1 MNNEKPHSGFT
12 KWFLKNIF
20 GIDLEAR
27 SSEHRATLAT
37 IREQL
42 ENVIADRQNEI
53 DRLKQKSETLH
64 TQLDESNHQ
73 LEELQAELHKYKVD
87 QTTLKSAK
95 THAENQLKKLKVESQ
110 KQVDDSKKTALQL
123 ESTLKQK
130 TKELADV
137 NSSLDGLRAQIEQLE
152 KQKKDLEDD
161 FSRAQ
166 TVREQLT
173 ADNKQLEQKIARTEK
188 LKATQKQVIDDLKR
202 LLESTQK
209 EKDELQVQLAT
220 SQDDQATLKSAKTRA
235 ENQLKK
241 IEAETQKQVDESKRI
256 AQQLEATIKQKTKEL
271 ADSNATVDALRSEIE
286 DIKKQLEKAKEDI
299 ECAIK
304 FRKDLASANAKLD
317 GEKLELKHQVN
328 TQKEIIDGQQAEI
341 DALKK
346 ANGDLQAQLAD
357 SEKRV
362 ADAMK
367 ENEAIN
373 QQLSELATAQ
383 QDDEQEDDTSLHD
396 QVKILAQELSEARSE
411 VQRLTEELD
420 NSRDNNKKLEATIT
434 VSNQKYGENLETFK
448 ARLLEKDEIISEL
461 KNQIKQLEAALAEM
475 RLLLNESNDVDD
487 DAKSSTT
494 FKTTSANSPLQ
505 PQQSEADESTS
516 YKDEATPSDLPT
528 IAEDGSS
535 IGERAIK
542 TVINCETEERIDA
555 EEFFSRPKEEIS
567 TLSRKLEIISKTD
580 DSPLFV
586 CEKCKQPVKIS
597 KITRSRGE
605 TLFFA
610 HCHHDVSC
618 EWRKESEAAAKP
630 AVILDD
636 AEIKSAKAEKSRYDK
651 LKDLIYKS
659 LINQE
664 ALGHDVSD
672 VELDKRIKSDTSKSW
687 RQFDVYAKWQGI
699 DVVFKLQ
706 RSTDYLKYLVGIDE
720 FCKQEKLFIIWVFG
734 SDSATSYS
742 YLLGTTY
749 QATLFDNRSCV
760 FILDR
765 EAENA
770 SNESGELKLKC
781 NWLIDGKHW
790 YHTIART
797 NSNGILVSLADLC
810 FDDTKTYKP
819 YYKDRNNVPDIE
831 ASEILELKPGIF
843 KYRRKALWGIYNQ
856 SNGIQSE
863 CKYKEIYLNEK
874 GRIVAIIDDIP
885 EDRHGYLSDDGN
897 ETHTTKDEIAPGIFV
912 LNIFERLCLADKS
925 NRPISKYYDAMK
937 YWCDDR
943 MVIKL
948 GSWYGIMDFHGRVI
962 REPQYDK
969 LRIVSDNKARV
980 TDYQGKYSI
989 DCDGNII
996 PDEIISLHWNYQ
1008 KVRHLDKW
1016 GIMNAKGK
1024 LIVDYQYN
1032 EIATFRNRFFGFTD
1046 AGTIIKLENIERF
1059 NYRIPLRAKYI
1070 GTSPKG
1076 HLLFNC
1082 NGIILTMI
1090 NHQNNRSKREIGKEY
1105 MVALINIM
1113 RDDKSNVTY
1122 YIAAWNEK
1130 SKDMKFVPTDFDSD
1144 YKSGQRYTGV
1154 IVKISTLKNR
1164 KRFFVSFKDNRQ
1176 TYVNIGRNAP
1186 IFDLLR
1192 NGSSITLEKIDFNPF
1207 YESTK
1212 WKVIK

>member
-1 MNNEKPHSGFT
+1 MASDRKYSAFS
-12 KWFLKNIF
+12 KLILKKFFDINV
-20 GIDLEAR
+20 E
-27 SSEHRATLAT
+27 ERAVEWSQMVAKQDEDQVQ
-37 IREQL
+37 IREL
-42 ENVIADRQNEI
+42 TDSVSAC
-53 DRLKQKSETLH
+53 KQ
-64 TQLDESNHQ
+64 
-73 LEELQAELHKYKVD
+73 
-87 QTTLKSAK
+87 
-95 THAENQLKKLKVESQ
+95 
-110 KQVDDSKKTALQL
+110 
-123 ESTLKQK
+123 
-130 TKELADV
+130 
-137 NSSLDGLRAQIEQLE
+137 QIEQLTRE
-152 KQKKDLEDD
+152 LDT
-161 FSRAQ
+161 SRLNLAS
-166 TVREQLT
+166 V
-173 ADNKQLEQKIARTEK
+173 
-188 LKATQKQVIDDLKR
+188 
-202 LLESTQK
+202 QK
-209 EKDELQVQLAT
+209 EKQRSEEECDR
-220 SQDDQATLKSAKTRA
+220 LKF
-235 ENQLKK
+235 NLKK
-241 IEAETQKQVDESKRI
+241 ANSAIDKLQDEQKKLQKQVDESRSIIQDIEISLRRKAEDLEKCLATIDMLKNSMADSELHLR
-256 AQQLEATIKQKTKEL
+256 EATSESEIKRQEAARLQAHKAELEDLVKELEKTIRQRDAEL
-271 ADSNATVDALRSEIE
+271 ADSNSKLNTLKEEIE
-286 DIKKQLEKAKEDI
+286 EVKKQLEKAKEDI
-299 ECAIK
+299 DRSIRLRQELTK
-304 FRKDLASANAKLD
+304 GNAKLE
-317 GEKLELKHQVN
+317 GEKANLKHQAD
-328 TQKEIIDGQQAEI
+328 TQKEIIDEQQAEI

-346 ANGDLQAQLAD
+346 ANDDLQAQLAASQD
-357 SEKRV
+357 EIEKLRQEQTPKAIMDKYESELTRLNNLV
-362 ADAMK
+362 QSLENNIQSRDNRIADLEVQLASSEQRLADAMK
-367 ENEAIN
+367 ENEALN
-373 QQLSELATAQ
+373 QHVSKLGTAQ
-383 QDDEQEDDTSLHD
+383 QEDDSEEDKSLQD
-396 QVKILAQELSEARSE
+396 QVKILAQELSEARSN

-420 NSRDNNKKLEATIT
+420 RSRNTIKKLEATFAA
-434 VSNQKYGENLETFK
+434 SSQKCNENIEAYK
-448 ARLLEKDEIISEL
+448 ARLLEKEETINEL
-461 KNQIKQLEAALAEM
+461 KDRIKQLEAALAEM
-475 RLLLNESNDVDD
+475 QLLLNESNDTDD
-487 DAKSSTT
+487 DSKPSSTLAP
-494 FKTTSANSPLQ
+494 TSANSPVQ
-505 PQQSEADESTS
+505 PQQSDVDETS
-516 YKDEATPSDLPT
+516 SNIEDATHSDLPT

-535 IGERAIK
+535 VGERAIK
-542 TVINCETEERIDA
+542 AVINCETGERIES
-555 EEFFSRPKEEIS
+555 EEFFRRPKEEIS
-567 TLSRKLEIISKTD
+567 TLSRKLEIISITG
-580 DSPLFV
+580 DSPLFI

-597 KITRSRGE
+597 KITRSKGE

-610 HCHHDVSC
+610 HCHHGASC

-636 AEIKSAKAEKSRYDK
+636 AEIKSAKAEKSRYEK
-651 LKDLIYKS
+651 LKELIYNS
-659 LINQE
+659 LNNQE
-664 ALGHDVSD
+664 ALGQGVND
-672 VELDKRIKSDTSKSW
+672 VELDKRIKSNKSKSW
-687 RQFDVYAKWQGI
+687 RLFDVYAKWQGI

-749 QATLFDNRSCV
+749 QTTLFDNRSCV

-770 SNESGELKLKC
+770 SKESEELKLKC
-781 NWLIDGKHW
+781 NWLTDGKHW
-790 YHTIART
+790 YHTLERT

-810 FDDTKTYKP
+810 FNDTETYKP

-831 ASEILELKPGIF
+831 ASEIFELKPGVF

-856 SNGIQSE
+856 SSGIQSE

-885 EDRHGYLSDDGN
+885 EDRRGYLSDDGN

-948 GSWYGIMDFHGRVI
+948 GSWYGIIDFHGRVI

-989 DCDGNII
+989 DCDGNPI
-996 PDEIISLHWNYQ
+996 PDEIIPLHGNYQ

-1059 NYRIPLRAKYI
+1059 NYRIPLWAKYV

-1154 IVKISTLKNR
+1154 IVKISPLKNR